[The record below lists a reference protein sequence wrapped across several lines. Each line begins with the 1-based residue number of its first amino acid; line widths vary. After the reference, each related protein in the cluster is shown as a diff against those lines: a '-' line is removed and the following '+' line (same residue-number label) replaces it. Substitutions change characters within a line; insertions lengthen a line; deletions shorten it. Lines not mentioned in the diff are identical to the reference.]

1 MVEVLL
7 CSDLC
12 SHRSLWRFTERLT
25 GQQSTTNGN
34 QRRGWLPSVGF
45 SLYPSLKYILF
56 FFSCPSFF
64 SLAPILPPSLPLPLP
79 SSLLPP
85 SLPPSFLHYSL
96 LPFSPHS
103 LSPFSFPRFLHY
115 SLLPSLLS
123 LLPSLPL
130 SFPSSLPPSA
140 PQRYDPGFNYDSEPE
155 ELNNRSV
162 HTYFFMH
169 VHKYR
174 MQQPS
179 WHTAY

>member
-25 GQQSTTNGN
+25 GQQPITNGN

-56 FFSCPSFF
+56 FFSLPLSFLSCSHPPSLPPSTSP
-64 SLAPILPPSLPLPLP
+64 SLFPPSLPPSLSPFSITPSFPLPLTP
-79 SSLLPP
+79 SLLPP
-85 SLPPSFLHYSL
+85 SLAFSTTPSFPLSPPSFCFSL
-96 LPFSPHS
+96 LLF
-103 LSPFSFPRFLHY
+103 
-115 SLLPSLLS
+115 
-123 LLPSLPL
+123 LPL
-130 SFPSSLPPSA
+130 SFPPSLSA

-162 HTYFFMH
+162 NT
-169 VHKYR
+169 
-174 MQQPS
+174 
-179 WHTAY
+179 

>member
-64 SLAPILPPSLPLPLP
+64 SPLSSPLPAPPSL
-79 SSLLPP
+79 
-85 SLPPSFLHYSL
+85 
-96 LPFSPHS
+96 
-103 LSPFSFPRFLHY
+103 
-115 SLLPSLLS
+115 SLLS
-123 LLPSLPL
+123 
-130 SFPSSLPPSA
+130 SFPLGADSSICTSTRSPGPSPGLPCWVSPHWKKLRTLNSSTCVQGSLRHSQTCPLCLSA
-140 PQRYDPGFNYDSEPE
+140 IATHLTPAAFRE
-155 ELNNRSV
+155 
-162 HTYFFMH
+162 
-169 VHKYR
+169 
-174 MQQPS
+174 
-179 WHTAY
+179 